1 MPIFIA
7 PMSPSPERPR
17 SRWRL
22 LRRVLFGVLVL
33 VVLALIALSIWY
45 RSHGQQWLDRTVRE
59 RIDEVVHRASVE
71 GYTFTLGDLETDARN
86 GDLVVTGAR
95 LSFDSTLMD
104 SLKLGRLD
112 YLFAAQADRIAL
124 RGLSFWRL
132 LLYREFKAEA
142 IELVAPDLRYIM
154 GGARLNMAAPFQRID
169 GGGGVRIGL
178 LEVDTVLIRRAAC
191 AVEDLGDRLPRLD
204 IAGLEVA
211 ATQLRLAV
219 GKHQQHVWVSTEEA
233 TFNLDSLGT
242 TLPDG
247 AHLHCG
253 RITLDRRSRTGNIR
267 DLRLDPSAHDL
278 DSNATDR
285 VQRTVLALH
294 VNNIAFNGMDVDRL
308 ITHQVL
314 SMRKLLVD
322 GAQLD
327 ASLDKT
333 LPDTPPQARALP
345 PAALLALRFAVEVDT
360 LAIREA
366 NVRYRERDATTGRW
380 GQLPFTHM
388 HARFAHV
395 SNTVDT
401 RAAPVPL
408 TGTFSGMLFDSAA
421 FSGTYDAELG
431 GSQGFTFTA
440 QVRELPCLQLDQATR
455 PLLRMVV
462 EDGQLHQLDLRIV
475 GDERRAKGTVA
486 MRMSDLRVRVE
497 PGTPAE
503 ERHSMFGA
511 LLETML
517 AEEYGGGLDMDRR
530 KSYQVERNTE
540 RGVFTYIWHVLREGI
555 ARNLLPEAM
564 GRVKGMIRM
573 DKAKLR
579 AARTERRARKRTPK

>member
-1 MPIFIA
+1 
-7 PMSPSPERPR
+7 MSLNPSPGRR
-17 SRWRL
+17 RWRIA
-22 LRRVLFGVLVL
+22 RRVLLSLLVL
-33 VVLALIALSIWY
+33 VVLALIALGIWY
-45 RSHGQQWLDRTVRE
+45 RSNGQQWLDRTVRE
-59 RIDEVVHRASVE
+59 RIDEVVDRASVE
-71 GYTFTLGDLETDARN
+71 GYTFTLGELETDARN
-86 GDLVVTGAR
+86 GDLIVTCAR

-104 SLKLGRLD
+104 SLKLGKLD

-154 GGARLNMAAPFQRID
+154 GGARFNMAAPFQRID

-178 LEVDTVLIRRAAC
+178 LAVDTVLIRRAAC
-191 AVEDLGDRLPRLD
+191 TVEDLGDRLPRLD
-204 IAGLEVA
+204 LAGLEVT
-211 ATQLRLAV
+211 ATQLHLAV
-219 GKHQQHVWVSTEEA
+219 GKHQQHVWVSTEDA
-233 TFNLDSLGT
+233 TFDLDSLGT

-253 RITLDRRSRTGNIR
+253 RITLDRRTRTGNIR
-267 DLRLDPSAHDL
+267 DLRLDPSPHDL
-278 DSNATDR
+278 DTSATDR
-285 VQRTVLALH
+285 VQHTVLALQ

-314 SMRKLLVD
+314 SMRTLLVD
-322 GAQLD
+322 SAQLD

-333 LPDTPPQARALP
+333 LPDTPSQPRALP
-345 PAALLALRFAVEVDT
+345 PAALLALRFTVEVDT
-360 LAIREA
+360 LAVREA
-366 NVRYRERDATTGRW
+366 NVRYRERDANTARW

-388 HARFAHV
+388 QARFAHV
-395 SNTVDT
+395 SNTVDP
-401 RAAPVPL
+401 RATPVPL
-408 TGTFSGMLFDSAA
+408 TGTFSGMLFDSAG
-421 FSGTYDAELG
+421 FSGTYDAELS
-431 GSQGFTFTA
+431 GSQRFTFAA
-440 QVRELPCLQLDQATR
+440 QVRDLPCLQLDQATR

-462 EDGQLHQLDLRIV
+462 EDGQLHQLDLRMV
-475 GDERRAKGTVA
+475 GDERRSKGTVA

-497 PGTPAE
+497 PGTPVD

-530 KSYQVERNTE
+530 KNYQVDRNPE

-579 AARTERRARKRTPK
+579 AARTERRARKRTLK